1 MEEDLEN
8 SCPRQFIS
16 RKEEIF
22 FRRILNEKK
31 NKPPESSFHP
41 GQHWQDYAEIAKL
54 IARNRKY
61 YSPSKAGGILIN
73 ICMLGLTEIIKPV
86 LM

>member
-1 MEEDLEN
+1 M
-8 SCPRQFIS
+8 
-16 RKEEIF
+16 
-22 FRRILNEKK
+22 KK
-31 NKPPESSFHP
+31 KKKHQNLHSSWP
-41 GQHWQDYAEIAKL
+41 TLARLSAEEIAKL

-73 ICMLGLTEIIKPV
+73 ICMLGLAEIIKPV